1 MATAAW
7 VRFGAAGWL
16 GARGQSGGAG
26 SNGTGRSRSPGTMS
40 SSSSS
45 SDSRSRAG
53 AACSRLIDVTSNA
66 ALLPAPPAAE
76 VQDQLTIMKRQV
88 EERVNL
94 NAICSAGRN
103 KGRTE
108 ARKGAY
114 DHILLDIPVNRE
126 QTNHRAVAE
135 TARSELA
142 ALLVKYECA
151 QSELLD
157 LRSKMVS
164 KEVSL
169 QELKAEVESYKEN
182 NARQSSLLLSLQNR
196 VQEME
201 EESGVLVTSKKQ
213 TDLTAQVLLQ
223 ENWEL
228 KEKIHDQEAK
238 LKYLN
243 ECEESKNQA
252 SKISWKHGE
261 FLAQLSGFL
270 DVDIRG
276 KEEPHK
282 HLISK
287 VNQMHKENTMLKGQ
301 IPTLAEAINVHEIES
316 KASRETIMRLV
327 SEVSKEQKRAIVY
340 SQDMD
345 KLSKDLDS
353 ALTAKESLEKEIRSL
368 QDRLAA
374 SQRAWEAS
382 KQELHHLKRCSN
394 EMDGS
399 LKSSIDEARTAQ
411 SLLSAFKEQVAT
423 LLSNSS
429 VTVKCSEGAIM
440 ERIRELGHREES
452 KKIMVSQL
460 EAQIAKLT
468 EQLENQTRLHQEAL
482 QKAGKAE
489 KQFETLQDQLMRLDG
504 ELVSGDVMRDD
515 LKLEK
520 QKYLKFLE
528 QLSDKM
534 KLDSIAAEIGLDMSL
549 DVILARAEQL
559 VKLESDAVI
568 ENKTNANNLQRKLK
582 AQKEKL
588 ESKELHMNLL
598 RQKISQ
604 LEEEKQVRTALAVE
618 RDEAN
623 LTIRKLH
630 KKVERL
636 QKELGLARDSNTD
649 LKAKLS
655 DTNELKVKTLEQIRT
670 IEELNKSQG
679 KLEKMK
685 EKAEKQ
691 LICVKSEL
699 QFTEHE
705 AKEDK
710 ERARS
715 MLEAVTSELKA
726 LKTIL
731 AEVSKRE
738 KQLAEFREVVSHM
751 LGLSVTSLALPDYEI
766 ITRLEGLIHA
776 HQHHF
781 VPCVCLK
788 DVAVRQDGHSQSHLQ
803 LLH

>member
-1 MATAAW
+1 M
-7 VRFGAAGWL
+7 L
-16 GARGQSGGAG
+16 
-26 SNGTGRSRSPGTMS
+26 
-40 SSSSS
+40 
-45 SDSRSRAG
+45 
-53 AACSRLIDVTSNA
+53 
-66 ALLPAPPAAE
+66 
-76 VQDQLTIMKRQV
+76 MKRKV
-88 EERVNL
+88 EERENL
-94 NAICSAGRN
+94 TASCRIRRN

-108 ARKGAY
+108 ARKGSH
-114 DHILLDIPVNRE
+114 DHILLDIPVTRE
-126 QTNHRAVAE
+126 QANHYRAVAE
-135 TARSELA
+135 TAHSELA

-157 LRSKMVS
+157 LRSKIVS
-164 KEVSL
+164 KKVLL
-169 QELKAEVESYKEN
+169 QDLKTEVESYKEN

-201 EESGVLVTSKKQ
+201 EESGILATSKKQ
-213 TDLTAQVLLQ
+213 TDLTAQAVLQ

-228 KEKIHDQEAK
+228 KEKIDDQEAK
-238 LKYLN
+238 LNKYLN
-243 ECEESKNQA
+243 ECEESKNQV
-252 SKISWKHGE
+252 SEISWKHGE

-287 VNQMHKENTMLKGQ
+287 VSELHKENMMLKGQ
-301 IPTLAEAINVHEIES
+301 IATLAEAINSHEIES

-327 SEVSKEQKRAIVY
+327 SGVSKEQKKAVTY

-345 KLSKDLDS
+345 KLSKDLES
-353 ALTAKESLEKEIRSL
+353 ALTARQNLEREIRVL
-368 QDRLAA
+368 QESLAA
-374 SQRAWEAS
+374 SQKAWEAS
-382 KQELHHLKRCSN
+382 KQELYHMKRCSS
-394 EMDGS
+394 ELDAS
-399 LKSSIDEARTAQ
+399 LKSSIEEARTAQ
-411 SLLSAFKEQVAT
+411 SLLSAFKGQVAS

-429 VTVKCSEGAIM
+429 VTVKASEEAIM

-452 KKIMVSQL
+452 KKIMVSQF

-468 EQLENQTRLHQEAL
+468 EQLENQTRLHQESL
-482 QKAGKAE
+482 QKARKAE
-489 KQFETLQDQLMRLDG
+489 KQCETLQDQFMRLDG
-504 ELVSGDVMRDD
+504 ELVSGDVMLDG

-520 QKYLKFLE
+520 QKYLTFLE

-534 KLDSIAAEIGLDMSL
+534 NLNSVAAEIGFDISL
-549 DVILARAEQL
+549 DAILARAEQL
-559 VKLESDAVI
+559 IKLESDAVI
-568 ENKTNANNLQRKLK
+568 ENKTMAYNLQRKLK

-630 KKVERL
+630 KKMERL
-636 QKELGLARDSNTD
+636 QKELALARDSNTD

-655 DTNELKVKTLEQIRT
+655 DTNELKVKTLEQTRT

-710 ERARS
+710 EKARS

-726 LKTIL
+726 LKTTL

-738 KQLAEFREVVSHM
+738 RQLAEFREVVSHM
-751 LGLSVTSLALPDYEI
+751 LGLNITSLALPDYEI
-766 ITRLEGLIHA
+766 ITHLERLIHS

-781 VPCVCLK
+781 VPCVCLN
-788 DVAVRQDGHSQSHLQ
+788 DVAMRQDGHLQSHLQ

>member
-1 MATAAW
+1 
-7 VRFGAAGWL
+7 
-16 GARGQSGGAG
+16 
-26 SNGTGRSRSPGTMS
+26 MS
-40 SSSSS
+40 SNSLSS
-45 SDSRSRAG
+45 SDGSSRAG
-53 AACSRLIDVTSNA
+53 SACSRLIDVTSNA
-66 ALLPAPPAAE
+66 ALLLTPCAAAAAPPAAE
-76 VQDQLTIMKRQV
+76 VQDQLTMMKRQV
-88 EERVNL
+88 EERANL
-94 NAICSAGRN
+94 TAICSVGRN

-108 ARKGAY
+108 AQKGAY
-114 DHILLDIPVNRE
+114 DHILLDIPVTRE
-126 QTNHRAVAE
+126 QTNHYRAVAE

-201 EESGVLVTSKKQ
+201 EESGVLATSKKQ
-213 TDLTAQVLLQ
+213 TDLTAHVLLQ

-228 KEKIHDQEAK
+228 KEKIHNQEAK
-238 LKYLN
+238 LNKYLD

-261 FLAQLSGFL
+261 FLTQLSGFL

-287 VNQMHKENTMLKGQ
+287 
-301 IPTLAEAINVHEIES
+301 
-316 KASRETIMRLV
+316 
-327 SEVSKEQKRAIVY
+327 
-340 SQDMD
+340 
-345 KLSKDLDS
+345 DLDS
-353 ALTAKESLEKEIRSL
+353 ALTAKQSLEKEIKSL

-382 KQELHHLKRCSN
+382 KQELHHLKRCSS

-429 VTVKCSEGAIM
+429 VIVKPSEEAIM
-440 ERIRELGHREES
+440 ERVRELGHREES

-482 QKAGKAE
+482 QKARKAE
-489 KQFETLQDQLMRLDG
+489 KQFEILQDQLMRLDG
-504 ELVSGDVMRDD
+504 ELVSGDMMRDD

-534 KLDSIAAEIGLDMSL
+534 KLDSVASEIGLDMSL
-549 DVILARAEQL
+549 DAILARAEQL

-568 ENKTNANNLQRKLK
+568 ENKTMAHNLQRKLK

-623 LTIRKLH
+623 LTIRKLQ

-636 QKELGLARDSNTD
+636 QKELGLARDLNTD

-655 DTNELKVKTLEQIRT
+655 DTNELKVKTLEQTRT

-699 QFTEHE
+699 QFMEHE

-726 LKTIL
+726 LKTTL

-738 KQLAEFREVVSHM
+738 RQLAEFREVVSHM

-766 ITRLEGLIHA
+766 ITRLEGLIHS

>member
-1 MATAAW
+1 M
-7 VRFGAAGWL
+7 
-16 GARGQSGGAG
+16 
-26 SNGTGRSRSPGTMS
+26 
-40 SSSSS
+40 
-45 SDSRSRAG
+45 
-53 AACSRLIDVTSNA
+53 
-66 ALLPAPPAAE
+66 
-76 VQDQLTIMKRQV
+76 MKRQV
-88 EERVNL
+88 EERANL
-94 NAICSAGRN
+94 TAICSVGRN

-108 ARKGAY
+108 AQKGAY
-114 DHILLDIPVNRE
+114 DHILLDIPVTRE
-126 QTNHRAVAE
+126 QTNHYRAVAE

-201 EESGVLVTSKKQ
+201 EESGVLATSKKQ
-213 TDLTAQVLLQ
+213 TDLTAHVLLQ

-228 KEKIHDQEAK
+228 KEKIHNQEAK
-238 LKYLN
+238 LNKYLD

-261 FLAQLSGFL
+261 FLTQLSGFL

-287 VNQMHKENTMLKGQ
+287 
-301 IPTLAEAINVHEIES
+301 
-316 KASRETIMRLV
+316 
-327 SEVSKEQKRAIVY
+327 
-340 SQDMD
+340 
-345 KLSKDLDS
+345 DLDS
-353 ALTAKESLEKEIRSL
+353 ALTAKQSLEKEIKSL

-382 KQELHHLKRCSN
+382 KQELHHLKRCSS

-429 VTVKCSEGAIM
+429 VIVKPSEEAIM
-440 ERIRELGHREES
+440 ERVRELGHREES

-482 QKAGKAE
+482 QKARKAE
-489 KQFETLQDQLMRLDG
+489 KQFEILQDQLMRLDG
-504 ELVSGDVMRDD
+504 ELVSGDMMRDD

-534 KLDSIAAEIGLDMSL
+534 KLDSVASEIGLDMSL
-549 DVILARAEQL
+549 DAILARAEQL

-568 ENKTNANNLQRKLK
+568 ENKTMAHNLQRKLK

-623 LTIRKLH
+623 LTIRKLQ

-636 QKELGLARDSNTD
+636 QKELGLARDLNTD

-655 DTNELKVKTLEQIRT
+655 DTNELKVKTLEQTRT

-699 QFTEHE
+699 QFMEHE

-726 LKTIL
+726 LKTTL

-738 KQLAEFREVVSHM
+738 RQLAEFREVVSHM

-766 ITRLEGLIHA
+766 ITRLEGLIHS

>member
-1 MATAAW
+1 
-7 VRFGAAGWL
+7 
-16 GARGQSGGAG
+16 
-26 SNGTGRSRSPGTMS
+26 MS
-40 SSSSS
+40 SNSLSS
-45 SDSRSRAG
+45 SDGSSRAG
-53 AACSRLIDVTSNA
+53 SACSRLIDVTSNA
-66 ALLPAPPAAE
+66 ALLLTPCAAAAAPPAAE
-76 VQDQLTIMKRQV
+76 IQDQLTMMKRQV
-88 EERVNL
+88 EERANL
-94 NAICSAGRN
+94 TAICSVARN

-108 ARKGAY
+108 AQKGAY
-114 DHILLDIPVNRE
+114 DHILLDIPVTRE
-126 QTNHRAVAE
+126 QTNHYRAVAE

-201 EESGVLVTSKKQ
+201 EESGVLATSKKQ
-213 TDLTAQVLLQ
+213 TDLTAHVLLQ

-228 KEKIHDQEAK
+228 KEKIHNQEAK
-238 LKYLN
+238 LNKYLD

-261 FLAQLSGFL
+261 FLTQLSGFL

-287 VNQMHKENTMLKGQ
+287 
-301 IPTLAEAINVHEIES
+301 
-316 KASRETIMRLV
+316 
-327 SEVSKEQKRAIVY
+327 
-340 SQDMD
+340 
-345 KLSKDLDS
+345 DLDS
-353 ALTAKESLEKEIRSL
+353 ALTAKQSLEKEIKSL

-382 KQELHHLKRCSN
+382 KQELHHLKRCSS

-429 VTVKCSEGAIM
+429 VIVKPSEEAIM
-440 ERIRELGHREES
+440 ERVRELGHREES

-482 QKAGKAE
+482 QKARKAE
-489 KQFETLQDQLMRLDG
+489 KQFEILQDQLMRLDG
-504 ELVSGDVMRDD
+504 ELVSGDMMRDD

-534 KLDSIAAEIGLDMSL
+534 KLDSVASEIGLDMSL
-549 DVILARAEQL
+549 DAILARAEQL

-568 ENKTNANNLQRKLK
+568 ENKTMAHNLQRKLK

-623 LTIRKLH
+623 LTIRKLQ

-636 QKELGLARDSNTD
+636 QKELGLARDLNTD

-655 DTNELKVKTLEQIRT
+655 DTNELKVKTLEQTRT

-699 QFTEHE
+699 QFMEHE

-726 LKTIL
+726 LKTTL

-738 KQLAEFREVVSHM
+738 RQLAEFREVVSHM

-766 ITRLEGLIHA
+766 ITRLEGLIHS

>member
-1 MATAAW
+1 M
-7 VRFGAAGWL
+7 
-16 GARGQSGGAG
+16 
-26 SNGTGRSRSPGTMS
+26 
-40 SSSSS
+40 SSS

-66 ALLPAPPAAE
+66 ALLPDPPAAE

-114 DHILLDIPVNRE
+114 DHILLDIPVTRE
-126 QTNHRAVAE
+126 QTNHWAVAE

-201 EESGVLVTSKKQ
+201 EESGVLVASKKQ

-238 LKYLN
+238 LNKYLN

-270 DVDIRG
+270 DVNIRG

-287 VNQMHKENTMLKGQ
+287 VNQMHKENTMLKGK

-353 ALTAKESLEKEIRSL
+353 ALTAKQSLEKEIRSL

-399 LKSSIDEARTAQ
+399 LKSSIEEARTAQ

-429 VTVKCSEGAIM
+429 VTVKSSEEAIM

-482 QKAGKAE
+482 QKARKAE
-489 KQFETLQDQLMRLDG
+489 KQFETLQEQLMRLDG

-655 DTNELKVKTLEQIRT
+655 DTNELKVKTLEQTRT

-738 KQLAEFREVVSHM
+738 RQLAEFREVVSHM

-766 ITRLEGLIHA
+766 ITRLEGLIHS

>member
-1 MATAAW
+1 MST
-7 VRFGAAGWL
+7 
-16 GARGQSGGAG
+16 
-26 SNGTGRSRSPGTMS
+26 S
-40 SSSSS
+40 SSSESG
-45 SDSRSRAG
+45 SRAG
-53 AACSRLIDVTSNA
+53 ATGPRLIDVSSNA
-66 ALLPAPPAAE
+66 ALLPAPCAAAGASPATKI
-76 VQDQLTIMKRQV
+76 QDHLTIMKRQV
-88 EERVNL
+88 EERENL
-94 NAICSAGRN
+94 AAVCSVGRN
-103 KGRTE
+103 KGKTE
-108 ARKGAY
+108 AQKGAY
-114 DHILLDIPVNRE
+114 DHIVLDTPVTRE
-126 QTNHRAVAE
+126 QTNHYRAAAE
-135 TARSELA
+135 MAHSELA

-157 LRSKMVS
+157 LKSRMVS
-164 KEVSL
+164 KEVLL
-169 QELKAEVESYKEN
+169 QELKTEVESYKEN

-201 EESGVLVTSKKQ
+201 EESDVLATSKKQ
-213 TDLTAQVLLQ
+213 TDLTAQAVLQ

-238 LKYLN
+238 LNKYMN
-243 ECEESKNQA
+243 ECGESKNQA
-252 SKISWKHGE
+252 SEIGRKHGE
-261 FLAQLSGFL
+261 FLAQLSVFL

-276 KEEPHK
+276 EEEPHK

-287 VNQMHKENTMLKGQ
+287 VSKMHKENSMLKGQ
-301 IPTLAEAINVHEIES
+301 VATLAEAISGREIES

-327 SEVSKEQKRAIVY
+327 SEVNKEQKKAATY
-340 SQDMD
+340 SQDVD

-353 ALTAKESLEKEIRSL
+353 TLTAKETLEKEVRVL

-374 SQRAWEAS
+374 SERAWEAS
-382 KQELHHLKRCSN
+382 KQELHHLKRCSS
-394 EMDGS
+394 ELDAG
-399 LKSSIDEARTAQ
+399 LKRSIEEARTAQ
-411 SLLSAFKEQVAT
+411 SLLSTFKEQVAS

-429 VTVKCSEGAIM
+429 VAVKASEEAIM
-440 ERIRELGHREES
+440 GRIRELGQREEN
-452 KKIMVSQL
+452 KKRMVPQL

-468 EQLENQTRLHQEAL
+468 EQLETQTKLHQEAL
-482 QKAGKAE
+482 QKTKKAE

-504 ELVSGDVMRDD
+504 ELVSGDMMRDS

-534 KLDSIAAEIGLDMSL
+534 KLDGVGVEIGFDMSL
-549 DVILARAEQL
+549 DAILARAEQL

-568 ENKTNANNLQRKLK
+568 ENKTMVHNLQRKLK

-630 KKVERL
+630 KQMERL
-636 QKELGLARDSNTD
+636 QKELALARNSNTE
-649 LKAKLS
+649 LKVKLS
-655 DTNELKVKTLEQIRT
+655 DANELKVKTLEQTRT

-699 QFTEHE
+699 QFSEQE
-705 AKEDK
+705 AKENK

-715 MLEAVTSELKA
+715 LLEAVTGELKA
-726 LKTIL
+726 LKTTL
-731 AEVSKRE
+731 EEVSKRE
-738 KQLAEFREVVSHM
+738 RQLAEFREVVSHM
-751 LGLSVTSLALPDYEI
+751 LGLNVTSLALPDYEI
-766 ITRLEGLIHA
+766 ITHLERVIHS
-776 HQHHF
+776 HQHHLVTCF
-781 VPCVCLK
+781 CSK
-788 DVAVRQDGHSQSHLQ
+788 EVAAREDGHSQSHLQ

>member
-1 MATAAW
+1 ME
-7 VRFGAAGWL
+7 
-16 GARGQSGGAG
+16 
-26 SNGTGRSRSPGTMS
+26 
-40 SSSSS
+40 
-45 SDSRSRAG
+45 RAG
-53 AACSRLIDVTSNA
+53 AATTGDMSSGGSSSVSLAGSACSWLTE
-66 ALLPAPPAAE
+66 AE
-76 VQDQLTIMKRQV
+76 EQLAIMKRQV
-88 EERVNL
+88 RERENL
-94 NAICSAGRN
+94 TAICNTVRN

-108 ARKGAY
+108 AQKGAY
-114 DHILLDIPVNRE
+114 DHILLDIPVTRE
-126 QTNHRAVAE
+126 QTNHYRSAAE

-169 QELKAEVESYKEN
+169 QELKTEMESYKEN
-182 NARQSSLLLSLQNR
+182 NARQSSLLLSLQTR

-201 EESGVLVTSKKQ
+201 EESGVLATSKKQ
-213 TDLTAQVLLQ
+213 TDLTAQAVLQ

-228 KEKIHDQEAK
+228 KEKIHDQEVK
-238 LKYLN
+238 LNKYLN
-243 ECEESKNQA
+243 ECEESKNEA
-252 SKISWKHGE
+252 SKISQKHGE
-261 FLAQLSGFL
+261 FFAQLSGFL
-270 DVDIRG
+270 GIDIRG

-282 HLISK
+282 RLISK
-287 VNQMHKENTMLKGQ
+287 VSEMHKENTKLKGQ
-301 IPTLAEAINVHEIES
+301 IATLAEAINVHEMES

-327 SEVSKEQKRAIVY
+327 SEVSKEQKKAVAY

-353 ALTAKESLEKEIRSL
+353 ALTDKQSQEREIRIL
-368 QDRLAA
+368 QDSLAA
-374 SQRAWEAS
+374 TQRAWEAS
-382 KQELHHLKRCSN
+382 KQELHHLKRCSS
-394 EMDGS
+394 ELDGS
-399 LKSSIDEARTAQ
+399 VKSSLEEARTAQ
-411 SLLSAFKEQVAT
+411 NLLSAFKEKVAT
-423 LLSNSS
+423 LLSISS
-429 VTVKCSEGAIM
+429 VTVKPSEEAIM
-440 ERIRELGHREES
+440 ERIRELGHWEES
-452 KKIMVSQL
+452 KKIKVSQL

-482 QKAGKAE
+482 QRARKAE

-504 ELVSGDVMRDD
+504 ELVSGDVMRDG

-520 QKYLKFLE
+520 QKYIKFLE

-534 KLDSIAAEIGLDMSL
+534 KLDSVAAEIGFDMRLDA
-549 DVILARAEQL
+549 VLARAEQL

-568 ENKTNANNLQRKLK
+568 ENKTMAHNLQRKLK

-630 KKVERL
+630 KKIERL

-655 DTNELKVKTLEQIRT
+655 DTNELK
-670 IEELNKSQG
+670 
-679 KLEKMK
+679 
-685 EKAEKQ
+685 
-691 LICVKSEL
+691 
-699 QFTEHE
+699 
-705 AKEDK
+705 
-710 ERARS
+710 
-715 MLEAVTSELKA
+715 
-726 LKTIL
+726 
-731 AEVSKRE
+731 
-738 KQLAEFREVVSHM
+738 LAEFREAVSHI

-766 ITRLEGLIHA
+766 ITRLEGLIHS

>member
-1 MATAAW
+1 MP
-7 VRFGAAGWL
+7 FD
-16 GARGQSGGAG
+16 
-26 SNGTGRSRSPGTMS
+26 S
-40 SSSSS
+40 SV
-45 SDSRSRAG
+45 SDSQLLI
-53 AACSRLIDVTSNA
+53 CSKTKQPLVWNAVSNWDSFDTCCK
-66 ALLPAPPAAE
+66 ALLDSETENKTQDSAHPKAERVYTLSKCEIWSAAE
-76 VQDQLTIMKRQV
+76 WEKSKSQ
-88 EERVNL
+88 EEQQPKE
-94 NAICSAGRN
+94 GW
-103 KGRTE
+103 GE
-108 ARKGAY
+108 GAY

-238 LKYLN
+238 LNRYLN

-452 KKIMVSQL
+452 KKIDTCLIQYAHWTGLSLEQLWIIHRSRRVCYEADVVRKNRHLKMVSQL

-468 EQLENQTRLHQEAL
+468 EQLENQTRLYQEAL

-489 KQFETLQDQLMRLDG
+489 KQFETLQDQLMLLDG

-738 KQLAEFREVVSHM
+738 KQPIDTA
-751 LGLSVTSLALPDYEI
+751 
-766 ITRLEGLIHA
+766 
-776 HQHHF
+776 
-781 VPCVCLK
+781 
-788 DVAVRQDGHSQSHLQ
+788 SQSDNPSTA
-803 LLH
+803 LLSFKLSSEG

>member
-1 MATAAW
+1 
-7 VRFGAAGWL
+7 
-16 GARGQSGGAG
+16 
-26 SNGTGRSRSPGTMS
+26 MS
-40 SSSSS
+40 SNSLSS
-45 SDSRSRAG
+45 SDGSSRAG
-53 AACSRLIDVTSNA
+53 SACSRLIDVTSNA
-66 ALLPAPPAAE
+66 ALLLTPCAAAAAPPAAE
-76 VQDQLTIMKRQV
+76 VQDQLTMMKRQV
-88 EERVNL
+88 EERANL
-94 NAICSAGRN
+94 TAICSVGRN

-108 ARKGAY
+108 AQKGAY
-114 DHILLDIPVNRE
+114 DHILLDIPVTRE
-126 QTNHRAVAE
+126 QTNHYRAVAE

-201 EESGVLVTSKKQ
+201 EESGVLATSKKQ
-213 TDLTAQVLLQ
+213 TDLTAHVLLQ

-228 KEKIHDQEAK
+228 KEKIHNQEAK
-238 LKYLN
+238 LNKYLD

-261 FLAQLSGFL
+261 FLTQLSGFL

-301 IPTLAEAINVHEIES
+301 IATLAEAINVHEIES

-327 SEVSKEQKRAIVY
+327 SEVSKEQKKAVAY
-340 SQDMD
+340 SQDTD

-353 ALTAKESLEKEIRSL
+353 ALTAKQSLEKEIKSL

-382 KQELHHLKRCSN
+382 KQELHHLKRCSS

-429 VTVKCSEGAIM
+429 VIVKPSEEAIM
-440 ERIRELGHREES
+440 ERVRELGHREES

-482 QKAGKAE
+482 QKARKAE
-489 KQFETLQDQLMRLDG
+489 KQFEILQDQLMRLDG
-504 ELVSGDVMRDD
+504 ELVSGDMMRDD

-534 KLDSIAAEIGLDMSL
+534 KLDSVASEIGLDMSL
-549 DVILARAEQL
+549 DAILARAEQL

-568 ENKTNANNLQRKLK
+568 ENKTMAHNLQRKLK

-623 LTIRKLH
+623 LTIRKLQ

-636 QKELGLARDSNTD
+636 QKELGLARDLNTD

-655 DTNELKVKTLEQIRT
+655 DTNELKVKTLEQTRT

-699 QFTEHE
+699 QFMEHE

-726 LKTIL
+726 LKTTL

-738 KQLAEFREVVSHM
+738 RQLAEFREVVSHM

-766 ITRLEGLIHA
+766 ITRLEGLIHS

>member
-1 MATAAW
+1 IMSVYTI
-7 VRFGAAGWL
+7 GGY
-16 GARGQSGGAG
+16 GTQS
-26 SNGTGRSRSPGTMS
+26 
-40 SSSSS
+40 
-45 SDSRSRAG
+45 
-53 AACSRLIDVTSNA
+53 
-66 ALLPAPPAAE
+66 
-76 VQDQLTIMKRQV
+76 
-88 EERVNL
+88 
-94 NAICSAGRN
+94 
-103 KGRTE
+103 
-108 ARKGAY
+108 Y
-114 DHILLDIPVNRE
+114 DHILLDIPVTRE
-126 QTNHRAVAE
+126 QTNHYRAVAE

-169 QELKAEVESYKEN
+169 QELKAEVESYKEK

-201 EESGVLVTSKKQ
+201 EESGVLATSKKQ

-228 KEKIHDQEAK
+228 KEEIHDQEAK
-238 LKYLN
+238 LNKYLN
-243 ECEESKNQA
+243 ECEESKNRA

-301 IPTLAEAINVHEIES
+301 IATLAEAINVHEIES

-327 SEVSKEQKRAIVY
+327 SEVSKEQKKAVTY

-345 KLSKDLDS
+345 KLSKVNYFLVCMS
-353 ALTAKESLEKEIRSL
+353 VCPGPALGFERTRSL

-382 KQELHHLKRCSN
+382 KQELYHLKRCSS

-399 LKSSIDEARTAQ
+399 LKGSIDEARTAQ

-429 VTVKCSEGAIM
+429 VTVKPSEEAIM
-440 ERIRELGHREES
+440 ERVRELGRMEES

-482 QKAGKAE
+482 QRARKAE

-504 ELVSGDVMRDD
+504 ELVSGDVMQDD

-528 QLSDKM
+528 QLSAKM
-534 KLDSIAAEIGLDMSL
+534 KLDSVAFEIGLDVSL
-549 DVILARAEQL
+549 DAILARAEQL
-559 VKLESDAVI
+559 VKLEGDAVI
-568 ENKTNANNLQRKLK
+568 ENKTTAHNLQRKLK

-623 LTIRKLH
+623 LTMRKLQ

-655 DTNELKVKTLEQIRT
+655 DTNELKVKTLEQTRT

-726 LKTIL
+726 LKTTL

-738 KQLAEFREVVSHM
+738 RQLAEFREVVSHM
-751 LGLSVTSLALPDYEI
+751 LGLSVTSLVLPDYEI
-766 ITRLEGLIHA
+766 ITRLEGLIHS

-781 VPCVCLK
+781 VPCVSSK
-788 DVAVRQDGHSQSHLQ
+788 MWQ
-803 LLH
+803 

>member
-1 MATAAW
+1 ME
-7 VRFGAAGWL
+7 
-16 GARGQSGGAG
+16 
-26 SNGTGRSRSPGTMS
+26 
-40 SSSSS
+40 
-45 SDSRSRAG
+45 RAG
-53 AACSRLIDVTSNA
+53 AATTGDMSSGGSSSVSLAGSACSWLTE
-66 ALLPAPPAAE
+66 AE
-76 VQDQLTIMKRQV
+76 EQLAIMKRQV
-88 EERVNL
+88 RERENL
-94 NAICSAGRN
+94 TAICNTVRN

-108 ARKGAY
+108 AQKGAY
-114 DHILLDIPVNRE
+114 DHILLDIPVTRE
-126 QTNHRAVAE
+126 QTNHYRSAAE

-169 QELKAEVESYKEN
+169 QELKTEMESYKEN
-182 NARQSSLLLSLQNR
+182 NARQSSLLLSLQTR

-201 EESGVLVTSKKQ
+201 EESGVLATSKKQ
-213 TDLTAQVLLQ
+213 TDLTAQAVLQ

-228 KEKIHDQEAK
+228 KEKIHDQEVK
-238 LKYLN
+238 LNKYLN
-243 ECEESKNQA
+243 ECEESKNEA
-252 SKISWKHGE
+252 SKISQKHGE
-261 FLAQLSGFL
+261 FFAQLSGFL
-270 DVDIRG
+270 GIDIRG

-282 HLISK
+282 RLISK
-287 VNQMHKENTMLKGQ
+287 VSEMHKENTKLKGQ
-301 IPTLAEAINVHEIES
+301 IATLAEAINVHEMES

-327 SEVSKEQKRAIVY
+327 SEVSKEQKKAVAY

-353 ALTAKESLEKEIRSL
+353 ALTDKQSQEREIRIL
-368 QDRLAA
+368 QDSLAA
-374 SQRAWEAS
+374 TQRAWEAS
-382 KQELHHLKRCSN
+382 KQELHHLKRCSS
-394 EMDGS
+394 ELDGS
-399 LKSSIDEARTAQ
+399 VKSSLEEARTAQ
-411 SLLSAFKEQVAT
+411 NLLSAFKEKVAT
-423 LLSNSS
+423 LLSISS
-429 VTVKCSEGAIM
+429 VTVKPSEEAIM
-440 ERIRELGHREES
+440 ERIRELGHWEES
-452 KKIMVSQL
+452 KKIKVSQL

-482 QKAGKAE
+482 QRARKAE

-504 ELVSGDVMRDD
+504 ELVSGDVMRDG

-520 QKYLKFLE
+520 QKYIKFLE

-534 KLDSIAAEIGLDMSL
+534 KLDSVAAEIGFDMRLDA
-549 DVILARAEQL
+549 VLARAEQL

-568 ENKTNANNLQRKLK
+568 ENKTMAHNLQRKLK

-630 KKVERL
+630 KKIERL

-655 DTNELKVKTLEQIRT
+655 DTNELKVKTLEQNRT
-670 IEELNKSQG
+670 IEELNKSRG

-685 EKAEKQ
+685 DKAEKQ

-710 ERARS
+710 ERARN
-715 MLEAVTSELKA
+715 MLEAVTNELKA
-726 LKTIL
+726 LKTTL
-731 AEVSKRE
+731 AEISKRE
-738 KQLAEFREVVSHM
+738 RQLAEFREAVSHI

-766 ITRLEGLIHA
+766 ITRLEGLIHS